1 VTTLR
6 LATPADDAL
15 LRSMLRTNPM
25 PTWVEMTIEREPSF
39 FAAKDLYGRDWAVI
53 AEDKA
58 EVVGMY
64 TASVL
69 PVHLNGRSE
78 QVGYLGG
85 LRVNPAHRG
94 RIRYLREGYASIELL
109 APTSGTVGWW
119 FTVVAAE
126 NRVARRLFEAGV
138 KGLPA
143 YRLQGEYVTYALPTA
158 RGKRLGLWR
167 GAQDAELDRLIDFH
181 NAQAAAFQYTPVL
194 DRKLVERIGRE
205 RFFVH
210 EQDGALLAVAALWD
224 QRTFKQIVARRY
236 RAPIGAL
243 VPCYNVYAKLS
254 RRIPLP
260 RAGRALD
267 QTFIAF
273 LAIAGYAMHRAG
285 SLMEDLLSH
294 CETPAASLGLHGAHP
309 LAGALAHFKPI
320 RYPAKVYAVSFDQEP
335 KVDARPAQPEAAL
348 L

>member
-15 LRSMLRTNPM
+15 LRSILRSNGM
-25 PTWVEMTIEREPSF
+25 PTWVDMAIEREPSF

-53 AEDKA
+53 AEDND

-69 PVHLNGRSE
+69 PVHVNGRLE

-85 LRVNPAHRG
+85 LRVNAAHRR
-94 RIRYLREGYASIELL
+94 RIRYLREGYASIEPL
-109 APTSGTVGWW
+109 APTCGTVAWW

-126 NRVARRLFEAGV
+126 NHSARRLFEAGI

-143 YRLQGEYVTYALPTA
+143 YHLQGDYVTYALPTA
-158 RGKRLGLWR
+158 RGRRLGLWR
-167 GAQDAELDRLIDFH
+167 QADEADLNRMLELH
-181 NAQAAAFQYTPVL
+181 NRQAACFHYSPVL
-194 DRKLVERIGRE
+194 DRALVGRIGRD
-205 RFFVH
+205 RFYLH
-210 EQDGALLAVAALWD
+210 EQDGAILALAALWD
-224 QRTFKQIVARRY
+224 QRAFKQVVARRY
-236 RAPIGAL
+236 RAPVGAF
-243 VPCYNVYAKLS
+243 VPCYNLYARLS

-260 RAGRALD
+260 RAGGALD

-273 LAIAGYAMHRAG
+273 LAIAEGAMPMAA
-285 SLMEDLLSH
+285 SLLQDLLSL
-294 CETPAASLGLHGAHP
+294 CETPAASIGLHGGH
-309 LAGALAHFKPI
+309 ALTDVLERFKPI
-320 RYPAKVYAVSFDQEP
+320 RYPAKVYAVSFDQKP
-335 KVDARPAQPEAAL
+335 AVDLRPAQPEAAL